1 MADQRKKLSEAEI
14 DRRMA
19 MADGVLGAA
28 GHEVTDP
35 ASRDIIRRKIAGEI
49 TPEEAERQLLARPYP
64 GRRR

>member
-1 MADQRKKLSEAEI
+1 MADQEKTLTEAEI

-35 ASRDIIRRKIAGEI
+35 ASREIIRRKIAGEI
-49 TPEEAERQLLARPYP
+49 TPEEAERQLLALPYP
-64 GRRR
+64 GRRA